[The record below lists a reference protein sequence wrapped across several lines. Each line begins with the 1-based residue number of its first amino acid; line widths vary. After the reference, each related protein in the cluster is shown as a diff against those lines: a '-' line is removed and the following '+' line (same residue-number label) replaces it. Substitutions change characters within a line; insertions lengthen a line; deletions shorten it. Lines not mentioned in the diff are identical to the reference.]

1 MNERLKELY
10 LQAHMV
16 REYPADDPMR
26 GGNPPTVYWGGERSA
41 ERFAE
46 LLIQECIYTLQ
57 LKIVR
62 NGNTP
67 ENLRSREHI
76 RDLGEKFGIEFPMD
90 YYPDRNKHFGVE

>member
-1 MNERLKELY
+1 MNERIKELMHE
-10 LQAHMV
+10 AV
-16 REYPADDPMR
+16 RFRLDPDSKQYEAQVS
-26 GGNPPTVYWGGERSA
+26 PEDLEV
-41 ERFAE
+41 FAE
-46 LLIQECIYTLQ
+46 LIVRECIYTLQ